1 MKHMEKMTRAF
12 GVAALAGTIA
22 LSAAGCTAEIKSAD
36 GTPIGSVV
44 VNGDE
49 ALASGFV
56 FNTTTGDQEENP
68 SQESVPVMA
77 EAETDPSETVPAEPP
92 IGITV
97 ESEPEG
103 KEEPS
108 GTAAKASEPSGTA
121 AKATEPSEATHV
133 SLLASVRNGTVYKFT
148 KMKTGDLGFSNGYE
162 SIFIEPYKA
171 GTVKI
176 SYKEKTFL
184 LDWNGGSTAFDQA
197 YIFKENGDVYFYLT
211 IDDSDENA
219 VNRGFEIYTVKE
231 DTIGHFC
238 FMRDINIEEF
248 RSTGYIRCSICNS
261 VSDQLEIVT
270 PCKIKNGTP
279 KAIDNTEYIL
289 SGGAMKAVK
298 DLNGN
303 IVKDGK
309 ATSEKASVKAGE
321 DVTPICVTGGYLDVW
336 DAGMNRIRIDISS
349 VLEDFSEIDDPQWM
363 YRALASLVTKK

>member
-184 LDWNGGSTAFDQA
+184 LD
-197 YIFKENGDVYFYLT
+197 
-211 IDDSDENA
+211 
-219 VNRGFEIYTVKE
+219 
-231 DTIGHFC
+231 
-238 FMRDINIEEF
+238 
-248 RSTGYIRCSICNS
+248 
-261 VSDQLEIVT
+261 
-270 PCKIKNGTP
+270 
-279 KAIDNTEYIL
+279 
-289 SGGAMKAVK
+289 
-298 DLNGN
+298 
-303 IVKDGK
+303 
-309 ATSEKASVKAGE
+309 
-321 DVTPICVTGGYLDVW
+321 
-336 DAGMNRIRIDISS
+336 
-349 VLEDFSEIDDPQWM
+349 
-363 YRALASLVTKK
+363 